1 MHVLQ
6 ASEPAGP
13 GPVSFEAWLTAW
25 LLPEAETAV
34 GIELASAC
42 QGTPTGR

>member
-13 GPVSFEAWLTAW
+13 GPVSFEAWLTTW

-34 GIELASAC
+34 GVEPTSAC
-42 QGTPTGR
+42 HGTPTGR